1 MRRGTTRRGWGARIK
16 TWRRSRRRRRAAG
29 YPASSSPTSGSA
41 IVWRSA
47 RLGALLCLYRGG
59 HRDPLSFRGELHPDE
74 LASLADL
81 TEDDRHLVN
90 ACLEVERELLD
101 REWQLVSLLL
111 AGGMFGDEEAGARL
125 REAAKRGEVGSIARE
140 LGALM
145 DLGLLD

>member
-1 MRRGTTRRGWGARIK
+1 MRRGSTRRGWGARIRI
-16 TWRRSRRRRRAAG
+16 WRRSRRRRKAAG
-29 YPASSSPTSGSA
+29 FPASSSPTSGDPL
-41 IVWRSA
+41 RSA
-47 RLGALLCLYRGG
+47 RLGALLYLYRGG
-59 HRDPLSFRGELHPDE
+59 HREPLSFRGELHADE
-74 LASLADL
+74 LAALADL
-81 TEDDRHLVN
+81 TEDDRQLTN